1 MYISTNNINT
11 SPKIT
16 HRLICNTL
24 EYAANPLPSITLI
37 ITTALINTN
46 NPTIIIKLKFQQYKI
61 PNFKTAPANTIDP
74 TIDASACTFG
84 NHICNLYNGN
94 FAKPNITKINL
105 ITTILLFITTL
116 NPSTNLK
123 NIMNILALP
132 RS

>member
-16 HRLICNTL
+16 HKLICNTL

-37 ITTALINTN
+37 ITTALIKTN
-46 NPTIIIKLKFQQYKI
+46 NLIIITKLKFQQYKI
-61 PNFKTAPANTIDP
+61 PNFKTAPAKTIDL
-74 TIDASACTFG
+74 TIDASTCTFG
-84 NHICNLYNGN
+84 NHICNPYNGN
-94 FAKPNITKINL
+94 FAKPNIIKINL
-105 ITTILLFITTL
+105 IITILLFITTL

-123 NIMNILALP
+123 NIINMLALP

>member
-16 HRLICNTL
+16 HKLICNTL
-24 EYAANPLPSITLI
+24 EWAAKPLPSITLI
-37 ITTALINTN
+37 ITIALIKTN
-46 NPTIIIKLKFQQYKI
+46 NPTIITELKFQQYKI
-61 PNFKTAPANTIDP
+61 PNFSTAPAKTIDL
-74 TIDASACTFG
+74 IIEASTCTFG
-84 NHICNLYNGN
+84 NHICNPYNGN
-94 FAKPNITKINL
+94 FANPNITNTNL

-116 NPSTNLK
+116 NLSTNPK